1 MDGGSIQTDTA
12 SLFFNYKKDLLPR
25 TKLVGNYSYHKS
37 DVEFAGNALN
47 LGISDLSSDAADIA
61 IKQHVGRATLKLG
74 YYRPMSILS
83 GVAHYDTVWGYGKN
97 ASYLMEHKKIHLKP
111 GSRQEN
117 VVANMTYGST
127 EEQLGLTMYYVKNI
141 NHIAGDKESGARIDY
156 VLHW

>member
-1 MDGGSIQTDTA
+1 
-12 SLFFNYKKDLLPR
+12 
-25 TKLVGNYSYHKS
+25 
-37 DVEFAGNALN
+37 
-47 LGISDLSSDAADIA
+47 
-61 IKQHVGRATLKLG
+61 
-74 YYRPMSILS
+74 
-83 GVAHYDTVWGYGKN
+83 
-97 ASYLMEHKKIHLKP
+97 MEHKKIHLKP